1 MHIKDTNSGTVIT
14 TSPQDMPKRSWRT
27 FLIGQPL
34 PTADAPHQAI
44 GKLIGL
50 AVFASDA
57 LSSTAYAT
65 QELLVT
71 LLLAGVSAF
80 YYSIP
85 ISFAIVILLAILIIS
100 YEQVIYAYPN
110 GGGAYVVAR
119 ENLGETWALIA
130 GASLL
135 TDYILTVSVS
145 ISSGVA
151 QLISAFPALLPFRV
165 SIAVVLVFMVL
176 LLNLRGVK
184 ESGKV
189 IAIPSYFF
197 IIIMLALV
205 LTGLTRYLTGS
216 LHPVI
221 DPPEINLVSV
231 AQPVTFFLLLRAF
244 SNGTSAVT
252 GVEAISNGVTAFK
265 EPRSKNAGITLIW
278 MAFILGSFLIGI
290 TFLAYQIKAIPSE
303 TETVISQLARTIF
316 DTRGFLYFLVMSGTT
331 VILIMAANTAFA
343 GFPRLGALIAQD
355 GFLPRQMAY
364 KGDRLVYSNGMI
376 ALAVVAALLIIVIN
390 ANVTNLIPLYA
401 IGVFLSF
408 TISQVGMAIRW
419 RTVGK
424 IPPGA
429 EIKHGDGTLK
439 YEKNWS
445 VKFFINSFGAVTTA
459 IVVVVFSISKFAD
472 GAWIVMVLIPLMVG
486 AFMAIHQHYETVRNQ
501 LSLKGYG
508 SMPEVVRHRVVLL
521 VSGVH
526 RGTLEGLR
534 YARTLSNDVT
544 AVHVSIN
551 DQETEKIVK
560 RWEEWGDGTRL
571 VIVESPYRLFL
582 DPVLEYISRLEDQLG
597 ADEVITVVVPQF
609 IPVRKWSR
617 FLHSRT
623 ADTLRKA
630 LLNRDKIV
638 VTELSYQVK

>member
-1 MHIKDTNSGTVIT
+1 MHIKDTNSGAVIT

-151 QLISAFPALLPFRV
+151 QLISVFPALLPFRV
-165 SIAVVLVFMVL
+165 SIAVILVFMVL

-278 MAFILGSFLIGI
+278 MAFILGFFLIGI

-355 GFLPRQMAY
+355 GFLPHQMAY

-419 RTVGK
+419 RTAGK

-439 YEKNWS
+439 NEKNWS

-508 SMPEVVRHRVVLL
+508 SMPEVVRHRVILL

-582 DPVLEYISRLEDQLG
+582 DPVLEYISRLEDQLD